1 MRQYCSTIVFLYL
14 ETSVSFD
21 MGNYSVDEAD
31 GTVQVTL
38 KLTKRLS
45 FNSSLQLI
53 TINDTASELYSV
65 YVAKCCG

>member
-1 MRQYCSTIVFLYL
+1 
-14 ETSVSFD
+14 

-31 GTVQVTL
+31 GTIQITL
-38 KLTKRLS
+38 KLTERLS

-65 YVAKCCG
+65 AS

>member
-1 MRQYCSTIVFLYL
+1 
-14 ETSVSFD
+14 
-21 MGNYSVDEAD
+21 MGSYYVDEAD

-45 FNSSLQLI
+45 FNSNLQLI

-65 YVAKCCG
+65 